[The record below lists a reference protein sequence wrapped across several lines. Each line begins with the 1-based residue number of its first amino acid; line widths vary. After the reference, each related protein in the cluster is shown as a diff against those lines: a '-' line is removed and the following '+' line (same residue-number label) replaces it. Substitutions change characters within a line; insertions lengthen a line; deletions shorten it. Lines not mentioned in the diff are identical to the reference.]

1 MTETSSAA
9 GLPRPA
15 WNKGKITGPKPPLR
29 PSHVWAIRAKLD
41 LEKRTRDLA
50 MFNLAIDSKLRG
62 CDLVALRVDD
72 VAPNGYA
79 KDRANIRQRK
89 TGRPVRFEL
98 TEPTRE
104 ALDNYLRGTNRSR
117 RTRPHHQIRSPRAD
131 PKDVLGATGI
141 PQYRTRLAASARS
154 SGLCHTLMR

>member
-1 MTETSSAA
+1 VDDNIPKSSAA
-9 GLPRPA
+9 ASTRSA
-15 WNKGKITGPKPPLR
+15 WNRGKVTGPKPPLR
-29 PSHVWAIRAKLD
+29 PGHVWAIRAKLQ

-79 KDRANIRQRK
+79 IDRANVRQRK

-98 TEPTRE
+98 TEQTRQS
-104 ALDNYLRGTNRSR
+104 LDDYL
-117 RTRPHHQIRSPRAD
+117 
-131 PKDVLGATGI
+131 
-141 PQYRTRLAASARS
+141 RS
-154 SGLCHTLMR
+154 SGLKAGQRLFPGRTGEDRSLTTRQYAD